1 MCLDIWSSDVD
12 FINSLIKEFIINVVL
27 FIYFIFY
34 FVYNG
39 FFRVG
44 GFFIE
49 CIMIV

>member
-34 FVYNG
+34 FVYYG